1 MSGGSKMGAIG
12 PLESERKPL
21 SVAEQERDPETARLD
36 QALLARPRIT
46 IRRRLFTMIGLFAL
60 GAVAVTVVMWVL
72 IDRVEQKMQ
81 FISIAD
87 QLNYEIL
94 QARRFEKNYLLY
106 GSDLEDV
113 IHHID
118 AAHLALNQARVELG
132 TSVSSACVVRLER
145 NLWQYREAV
154 NLLERIDQAEVTE
167 LSQSRAEIESEIR
180 ELGFDLITCGERV
193 AKEER
198 AIVRKTLAASRY
210 VPAAG
215 LLFVLALTSYG
226 TYYLWRHIMRRLSI
240 LMDVANRIGKGD
252 FAPIAPVRRYRDEF
266 TDLSIAI
273 NHMVRELERRQE
285 FLLQSQKLR
294 AVGSLTAGVAH
305 ELNNPINNIM
315 LSAAVLEE
323 EYERLPDDERL
334 EMVSDVLSQAERAR
348 KIVRNLLDFARESE
362 LGSELLSIA
371 DAVGESLQVAANQLK
386 LSGVEV
392 VNTIPDDLPE
402 VMGDRQYLSQVF
414 LNLILNGIEAMPD
427 GGTLSFDADSSMDTG
442 YLAVHVSDTGVGMT
456 PRVVQSIFDPFFTTK
471 PTGVGTGLGLSVSLG
486 IVQKHGGEIQVKS
499 KVGEGTTFT
508 VILPIAGH
516 ARHQNEEEE
525 NPPAEV

>member
-1 MSGGSKMGAIG
+1 MAAAEPSGGAARVRTAEDREQHKD
-12 PLESERKPL
+12 
-21 SVAEQERDPETARLD
+21 AEQLD
-36 QALLARPRIT
+36 HALLARPRIT
-46 IRRRLFTMIGLFAL
+46 IRRRLFTTIGLFAL
-60 GAVAVTVVMWVL
+60 GAVAVTVVMWLL
-72 IDRVEQKMQ
+72 IGRVERKIQ

-106 GSDLEDV
+106 GSDLEEV
-113 IHHID
+113 VHHID
-118 AAHLALNQARVELG
+118 AAHMALNQSRTELG
-132 TSVSSACVVRLER
+132 ASVSTDCVVKLER

-154 NLLERIDQAEVTE
+154 NLLDRIDQAEVRE
-167 LSQSRAEIESEIR
+167 MSQSRAEIENEIR

-198 AIVRKTLAASRY
+198 ASVRKTLAVSRL

-215 LLFVLALTSYG
+215 LLFVLLLSSYG

-240 LMDVANRIGKGD
+240 LMGVAHRIGTGD

-273 NHMVRELERRQE
+273 NHMIRELERRQE

-323 EYERLPDDERL
+323 EYDRIGDEERQ
-334 EMVSDVLSQAERAR
+334 EMIADVLSQAERAR

-362 LGSELLSIA
+362 LGSELLSIR
-371 DAVGESLQVAANQLK
+371 DAVEESLRVASNQLK
-386 LSGVEV
+386 LSGVKV
-392 VNTIPDDLPE
+392 VSSMPEELPE
-402 VMGDRQYLSQVF
+402 VVGDRQYLSQVF
-414 LNLILNGIEAMPD
+414 LNLILNAVEAMPD
-427 GGTLSFDADSSMDTG
+427 GGTLSFDADVSMDTG
-442 YLAVHVSDTGVGMT
+442 YLAVHVRDTGVGMT

-516 ARHQNEEEE
+516 ARHAEEAAA
-525 NPPAEV
+525 PAEV